1 MRFSPS
7 RVRVRDRYA
16 RANESESE
24 QKHASGRVNAK
35 RHFFRETS
43 RVSNDTDIAR
53 RFARPG
59 TRRRDDD
66 DDDDDDDDSK
76 DDLKDGNEFKKI

>member
-1 MRFSPS
+1 MRN
-7 RVRVRDRYA
+7 DI
-16 RANESESE
+16 
-24 QKHASGRVNAK
+24 
-35 RHFFRETS
+35 FFRETS

-66 DDDDDDDDSK
+66 DDDDDDDAK
-76 DDLKDGNEFKKI
+76 DDSKDGNEFKKI